1 VTTSRNGSIDAV
13 IFDLGG
19 VLLDWNPRYLYR
31 RMFDDED
38 AMERFLG
45 DVCTM
50 EWHEANDRG
59 VPFEITCA
67 QLAAEH
73 PEHAEHIW
81 AWGTRTEEMI
91 GGPIDESVA
100 ILREL
105 KGRGVPVYALTNME
119 ATTYPQ
125 RRERFD
131 FLRWFDGTVVSSSE
145 GMIKPDARIFRL
157 LLDRYGLEPESTL
170 MIDDNPRNVDAARA
184 LGMQTVLF
192 ESPEGLR
199 RVLVDAGLLAPVGP
213 EDGMG

>member
-1 VTTSRNGSIDAV
+1 VTTSRQGSIDAV

-19 VLLDWNPRYLYR
+19 VLLDWDPRYLYR
-31 RMFDDED
+31 QMFDDED
-38 AMERFLG
+38 AMERFLR

-59 VPFEITCA
+59 VPFEITGA
-67 QLAAEH
+67 RLAAEH
-73 PEHAEHIW
+73 PEHAEQIW
-81 AWGTRTEEMI
+81 AWGTRSEEMI

-145 GMIKPDARIFRL
+145 GVIKPDARIFRV
-157 LLDRYGLEPESTL
+157 LLDRYGLEAESTL

-199 RVLVDAGLLAPVGP
+199 RVLVDAGLLAPAAP

>member
-1 VTTSRNGSIDAV
+1 VPTSRSGSIDAV

-31 RMFDDED
+31 QMFDDED
-38 AMERFLG
+38 AMERFLR

-59 VPFEITCA
+59 VPFEVTCA

-91 GGPIDESVA
+91 GGPIDESVT

-105 KGRGVPVYALTNME
+105 KDRGVPVYALTNME

-131 FLRWFDGTVVSSSE
+131 FMRWFDGTVVSSSE
-145 GMIKPDARIFRL
+145 GVVKPDARIFRL
-157 LLDRYGLEPESTL
+157 LLDRYGLEAEATL
-170 MIDDNPRNVDAARA
+170 MIDDNPRNVDAART
-184 LGMQTVLF
+184 LGMPTVLF

-199 RVLVDAGLLAPVGP
+199 RVLVDAGLLAPAAAA
-213 EDGMG
+213 DGMG

>member
-1 VTTSRNGSIDAV
+1 VTTSRSGSIDAV

-31 RMFDDED
+31 QMFDDED
-38 AMERFLG
+38 AMERFLR

-59 VPFEITCA
+59 VPFQVTCA

-81 AWGTRTEEMI
+81 AWGTRSEEMI

-131 FLRWFDGTVVSSSE
+131 FMRWFDGTVVSSSE
-145 GMIKPDARIFRL
+145 GVIKPDPRIFRL
-157 LLDRYGLEPESTL
+157 LLDRYGLEAETTL
-170 MIDDNPRNVDAARA
+170 MIDDNPRNVDAARE
-184 LGMQTVLF
+184 LGMPTVLF
-192 ESPEGLR
+192 ESPAGLR
-199 RVLVDAGLLAPVGP
+199 RALVDAGLLAPAGP
-213 EDGMG
+213 ADGKG